1 MTEMFEMIDDNGLW
15 LDDENPHQFGL
26 RKGPTDETGES
37 TYVLEFDD
45 ENTLS
50 LGLSISEVLAIQSLL
65 KGVYINIGGGLS
77 VVNEQD

>member
-1 MTEMFEMIDDNGLW
+1 MTEMIDENGLW

-26 RKGPTDETGES
+26 RKGPTDKSGES
-37 TYVLEFDD
+37 TYFLEFDYV
-45 ENTLS
+45 NTFS

-65 KGVYINIGGGLS
+65 KGVYVNVGGELS

>member
-1 MTEMFEMIDDNGLW
+1 MTEIIDETGQW
-15 LDDENPHQFGL
+15 LDDESPHQFGL

-50 LGLSISEVLAIQSLL
+50 LGLTISEVLAIQRLL
-65 KGVYINIGGGLS
+65 KGVYVNIGGELS